1 VKWLSP
7 RVASGLMRCF
17 NLGSD
22 FERFDALLCLKYSRR
37 PGAFGSDTKN
47 ACGESPLFPN

>member
-1 VKWLSP
+1 VKWRSP
-7 RVASGLMRCF
+7 SVTSCLMRCF

-22 FERFDALLCLKYSRR
+22 FERFDALHCLKYSTRQ
-37 PGAFGSDTKN
+37 GAFGSDTKN